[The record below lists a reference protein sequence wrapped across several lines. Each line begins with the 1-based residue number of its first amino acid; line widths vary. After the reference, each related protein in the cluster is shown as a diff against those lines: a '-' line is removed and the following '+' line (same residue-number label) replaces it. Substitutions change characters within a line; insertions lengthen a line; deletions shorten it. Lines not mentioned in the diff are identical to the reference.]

1 MTDSKIQAVG
11 LRTFRYGRLAWPL
24 VAVVLVAVMLA
35 KLVIFTWVLGVLLS
49 VLTLYLLFWECPAC
63 GKSFSVRAG
72 LFSLAWPWTNHCFH
86 CNAAL
91 KKTSTSDPDV
101 SLR

>member
-11 LRTFRYGRLAWPL
+11 LQTFRYGRLVWPL
-24 VAVVLVAVMLA
+24 IAAVLVAVMFA
-35 KLVIFTWVLGVLLS
+35 KLLIFTWVFSVLLG

-63 GKSFSVRAG
+63 GKAFSVRG
-72 LFSLAWPWTNHCFH
+72 GFFSIGWPWTNHCFH

-91 KKTSTSDPDV
+91 KKNSTSGRDV